1 MACFIANFYV
11 GVILFFQVLSQSL
24 YPILLY
30 VGGSGDTAI
39 EMKTDWSQ
47 FSLSYTCLILLAIVL
62 LMILPRDTMYI
73 QRVNAFG
80 VVFVI
85 IFLLFVI
92 YNGLRSMTSTDYVYS
107 AAAYDAIVSDP
118 DAPYTAM
125 IKLAGSDY
133 MPLMGILGGGFYFHN
148 MSLSMVANAKHPE
161 HSTRNILIGFILV
174 FITYSLIGLAGVY
187 GFTGS
192 TFADFNPSLNLI
204 SENCLNMFASD
215 DRVATFIRACILCQL
230 LCVNTLIFGLLRSQ
244 ILLLYAGV
252 TKGIES
258 VSNPANA
265 IRLSRPMNFLLSFSI
280 CLPAIALAIWYPYV
294 GKLGALIAA
303 FSTMFVIYILPLATY
318 TKAVYVQERRTNALT
333 SDDFEFVNSKQIEE
347 REVAGAIEK
356 ELAIVH
362 QDSSSSAFKFKSIDL
377 EAT

>member
-1 MACFIANFYV
+1 MHHYFPTCGWAVSMACFIANFYV
-11 GVILFFQVLSQSL
+11 GIILFFQVLTQSL

-30 VGGSGDTAI
+30 AIGDGNTAI
-39 EMKTDWSQ
+39 EMTTDWSQ

-62 LMILPRDTMYI
+62 LMVLPRDTMYI

-80 VVFVI
+80 VVFVV
-85 IFLLFVI
+85 IFLLFVV
-92 YNGLRSMTSTDYVYS
+92 YNGLRSVTSTHYVYS
-107 AAAYDAIVSDP
+107 TTAYDAALSDP

-125 IKLAGSDY
+125 IELSGSNY

-148 MSLSMVANAKHPE
+148 MSLSMMANSKNPE
-161 HSTRNILIGFILV
+161 HNTRNIFIGFILV

-192 TFADFNPSLNLI
+192 TFAVFEPSVNLI
-204 SENCLNMFASD
+204 RENCLNMFASD
-215 DRVATFIRACILCQL
+215 DEVATFIRACILCQL

-252 TKGIES
+252 TMGIDS
-258 VSNPANA
+258 VADPANA
-265 IRLSRPMNFLLSFSI
+265 IKLSRPMNFLLSFSI
-280 CLPAIALAIWYPYV
+280 TLPAIALAIWYPYV

-318 TKAVYVQERRTNALT
+318 TKAVYVQERHANTLT
-333 SDDFEFVNSKQIEE
+333 SDDFELV
-347 REVAGAIEK
+347 GEK
-356 ELAIVH
+356 RIYE
-362 QDSSSSAFKFKSIDL
+362 S
-377 EAT
+377 

>member
-1 MACFIANFYV
+1 MASLA
-11 GVILFFQVLSQSL
+11 QLS
-24 YPILLY
+24 
-30 VGGSGDTAI
+30 
-39 EMKTDWSQ
+39 
-47 FSLSYTCLILLAIVL
+47 
-62 LMILPRDTMYI
+62 R
-73 QRVNAFG
+73 
-80 VVFVI
+80 
-85 IFLLFVI
+85 
-92 YNGLRSMTSTDYVYS
+92 
-107 AAAYDAIVSDP
+107 
-118 DAPYTAM
+118 
-125 IKLAGSDY
+125 
-133 MPLMGILGGGFYFHN
+133 
-148 MSLSMVANAKHPE
+148 
-161 HSTRNILIGFILV
+161 
-174 FITYSLIGLAGVY
+174 
-187 GFTGS
+187 

-230 LCVNTLIFGLLRSQ
+230 LCVNTLLFGLLRSQ

-318 TKAVYVQERRTNALT
+318 TKAVYVQERRANALT

-347 REVAGAIEK
+347 KEVTGAIEK
-356 ELAIVH
+356 ELAIAH

-377 EAT
+377 ETT

>member
-1 MACFIANFYV
+1 MHHYFPTCGWAVSMACFIVNFYV
-11 GVILFFQVLSQSL
+11 GIILFFQVLTQSL

-30 VGGSGDTAI
+30 AVGNGDTAI

-62 LMILPRDTMYI
+62 LMVLPRDTMYI

-80 VVFVI
+80 VVFVV
-85 IFLLFVI
+85 IFLLFVV
-92 YNGLRSMTSTDYVYS
+92 YNGLKSLARTDYVYS
-107 AAAYDAIVSDP
+107 TTAYDAAVSDP

-125 IKLAGSDY
+125 IKLSGSDY

-161 HSTRNILIGFILV
+161 HNTRNILVGFILV

-192 TFADFNPSLNLI
+192 TFAAFNPSVNLI
-204 SENCLNMFASD
+204 KENCLNMFASD
-215 DRVATFIRACILCQL
+215 DNVATFIRACILCQL
-230 LCVNTLIFGLLRSQ
+230 LCVNTLLFGLLRSQ

-258 VSNPANA
+258 VADPANA
-265 IRLSRPMNFLLSFSI
+265 IKLSRPKNFLLSFAI
-280 CLPAIALAIWYPYV
+280 TLPAIALAIWYPYV

-318 TKAVYVQERRTNALT
+318 TKAVYVQERRANALI
-333 SDDFEFVNSKQIEE
+333 SDDFEYVNSKLIEDNKA
-347 REVAGAIEK
+347 AGAIEK
-356 ELAIVH
+356 ELAILH
-362 QDSSSSAFKFKSIDL
+362 QESN
-377 EAT
+377 